1 MNKASTTAPGFGNWS
16 YKDFQELYRDSD
28 NPHAPAGVKAW
39 PKTLACIV
47 NMTAQGVLDRGR
59 LAPALASVRGIV
71 IPKDDEGN
79 VRPLGV
85 ASPFCSLTAALLR
98 DDREVKEKMRELV
111 DFCDLSHGIKGG
123 SESVSH
129 ILRAAT
135 VANPS
140 HIVLKVDF
148 RNAFNSIPRQRVVDI
163 ATKIPA
169 LGPFIKLVYNCTTH
183 VFFKCGVHLATNVGV
198 TQGDPLGG
206 FLFSAV
212 LTDALKGIV
221 IPDCTLLFRFA
232 DDTYIVGPPAEAFLL
247 MERVKVLAAEKAG
260 LTFQPTKS
268 TMWVPAAAPDDVRA
282 TATGLANG
290 LQLKVRDGVIA
301 GGAAV
306 GTDAF
311 VTAHLQ
317 KVIQMNVH
325 PRDLV
330 RNYSFSDEVGAVQ
343 NSFALFRWCINPA
356 LYTYLLRTHPPS
368 LVEPLLAQ
376 VDTDMERAVLEM
388 AAAPTAPW
396 DDTEATAARFAHS
409 VRRMHLHPEKGGMG
423 IPELARMAKY
433 AYLGSIALAGP
444 VLRELLTHY
453 PRYPAI
459 NDPALVFQEATALI
473 NAGTASAADIDSIDQ
488 LYILGKPVFQLQ
500 RTLWRAQ
507 AQGDY
512 EAVRDASADKITR
525 ALVLSQACPE
535 SSAFL
540 FTTSGRDRHLRLT
553 NQQMRIGV
561 RDYLGLP
568 TTDFFSGNRILHH
581 MPGQM
586 FRCTGCNPMEKPL
599 RKNML
604 IDDDLGRHSLICG
617 YKSLR
622 GARSHRHLLFCH
634 ALEEAVFQKH
644 HQHPDGSNRV
654 EREPNL
660 ENLGFVLQHGHQ
672 QPPAGQ
678 DRIVRGDFLLTRANG
693 QRTLVDVTTTAVG
706 KVSAKISKASR
717 RPGYPARAAARTK
730 TGQYKKKWI
739 IPDNVPLFIAA
750 FEMTGRWS
758 KKTASL
764 VDSYLSHKF
773 PDKDYSKSQSNGFSA
788 ALDYARK
795 RISVNARIC
804 VASAVMALTECAH
817 AGVLVPV
824 DAPPVE

>member
-1 MNKASTTAPGFGNWS
+1 
-16 YKDFQELYRDSD
+16 
-28 NPHAPAGVKAW
+28 
-39 PKTLACIV
+39 
-47 NMTAQGVLDRGR
+47 
-59 LAPALASVRGIV
+59 
-71 IPKDDEGN
+71 
-79 VRPLGV
+79 
-85 ASPFCSLTAALLR
+85 
-98 DDREVKEKMRELV
+98 
-111 DFCDLSHGIKGG
+111 
-123 SESVSH
+123 VS
-129 ILRAAT
+129 
-135 VANPS
+135 
-140 HIVLKVDF
+140 
-148 RNAFNSIPRQRVVDI
+148 
-163 ATKIPA
+163 
-169 LGPFIKLVYNCTTH
+169 
-183 VFFKCGVHLATNVGV
+183 TNVGV

-212 LTDALKGIV
+212 LSDALKGIV
-221 IPDCTLLFRFA
+221 IPDNTLLFRFA
-232 DDTYIVGPPAEAFLL
+232 DDTYVVGPPAEAFLL
-247 MERVKVLAAEKAG
+247 MERVRVLAAEKAG

-268 TMWVPAAAPDDVRA
+268 TMWVPAAVPDDVRA
-282 TATGLANG
+282 AAMDLANG
-290 LQLKVRDGVIA
+290 LQLKIRDGVIA

-311 VTAHLQ
+311 VIAYVQ

-330 RNYSFSDEVGAVQ
+330 KNYALSDEVGAVQ

-368 LVEPLLAQ
+368 LVEPLMLQ
-376 VDTDMERAVLEM
+376 VDTDMERTILEM

-396 DDTEATAARFAHS
+396 DDTDATAARFNHS
-409 VRRMHLHPEKGGMG
+409 IRRMHLHPEKGGMG
-423 IPELARMAKY
+423 VPELARMAKC

-459 NDPALVFQEATALI
+459 NNAALVFLEATALI
-473 NAGTASAADIDSIDQ
+473 NAGTAAAAGIDSIDK
-488 LYILGKPVFQLQ
+488 LYVLGQPVFHLQ
-500 RTLWRAQ
+500 RTLWRAK
-507 AQGDY
+507 AQSDY
-512 EAVRDASADKITR
+512 EAVRDASPDKITR

-535 SSAFL
+535 ASAFL
-540 FTTSGRDRHLRLT
+540 FTTRGKDRHLHIT
-553 NQQMRIGV
+553 NPQMRIGV
-561 RDYLGLP
+561 RDFLGLP
-568 TTDFFSGNRILHH
+568 TTGFYNPGNHILHH
-581 MPGQM
+581 MPGQK

-604 IDDDLGRHSLICG
+604 IEDDLGRHSLICG

-622 GARSHRHLLFCH
+622 GLRTYRHLLFCH
-634 ALEEAVFQKH
+634 ALSDAVFHKH
-644 HQHPDGSNRV
+644 HQHPDGINRI

-660 ENLGFVLQHGHQ
+660 ENLGFALQQAHQ
-672 QPPAGQ
+672 QAPAGQ

-706 KVSAKISKASR
+706 KVSAKVSKASK
-717 RPGYPARAAARTK
+717 RPGYPAKMAAKLKAA
-730 TGQYKKKWI
+730 QYNKKWV

-758 KKTASL
+758 KKTAAL

-773 PDKDYSKSQSNGFSA
+773 PDKDTNKSQSNGFSA

-824 DAPPVE
+824 DPPLDG